1 MHITVKYATLFHGS
15 AYEILK
21 KELVEPHVIFG
32 YVLHKK
38 KGEQNI
44 MVPELA
50 IFNIINMTMMPH
62 SPGNSWSFTKPF
74 HTQSLL

>member
-21 KELVEPHVIFG
+21 KELIEPPVIFG
-32 YVLHKK
+32 HVLHKK

-44 MVPELA
+44 TVPELA
-50 IFNIINMTMMPH
+50 IFNIINMTIMPH
-62 SPGNSWSFTKPF
+62 SPENSWPSTKPF